1 VDEALEELQE
11 RQILLSVARETM
23 RGPRARIQDIKYT
36 LLPTPEFI
44 EEAKKANRRAAQLTH
59 EHTLLVSQRP
69 SRKVAE
75 ESDAYNIS
83 R

>member
-1 VDEALEELQE
+1 MDEALEELQE
-11 RQILLSVARETM
+11 RQILLNVTRETM

-59 EHTLLVSQRP
+59 EYTLLVSQRP
-69 SRKVAE
+69 SRQVEE
-75 ESDAYNIS
+75 ESGAYNIS
-83 R
+83 C